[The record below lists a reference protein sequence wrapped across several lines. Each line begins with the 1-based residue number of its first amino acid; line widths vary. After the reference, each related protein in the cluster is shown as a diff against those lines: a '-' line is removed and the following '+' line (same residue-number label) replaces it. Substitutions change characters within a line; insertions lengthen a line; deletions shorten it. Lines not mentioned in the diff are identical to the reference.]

1 MYCHMTI
8 AHMENLDWK
17 IMNETEFINNVWEQ
31 LEDTPKETLTL
42 STRFEDIEEWCS
54 LVGLSIMAMIQ
65 DYYNVKL
72 TYNDLKSIH
81 TIGDL
86 YKFVSNKRNDK

>member
-1 MYCHMTI
+1 MMIVHMG
-8 AHMENLDWK
+8 NLDWK
-17 IMNETEFINNVWEQ
+17 IMNETEFINNIWEQ
-31 LEDTPKETLTL
+31 LEETPKETLTF

-65 DYYNVKL
+65 DNYNVKL
-72 TYNDLKSIH
+72 TYNDLKAIH

-86 YKFVSNKRNDK
+86 YKFVSDKSNDK